1 MIFVREHLSSI
12 IRGSAI
18 PLSEIVLPIEQ
29 EEVTV
34 IQKQQRVRINEQI
47 RVPEVRLIGPEGE
60 QIGVMAT
67 KEALA
72 QAAEV
77 HLDLVE
83 VAPQASPPVCRIM
96 DYGKFKYQQSKKQ
109 QEARR
114 RQTIIQVKEIKV
126 RPKIEEHDMGF
137 KLKNTRRFLSEGDKV
152 KISVIFRGREIAH
165 TDRGFRILTQM
176 AEALADVG
184 TVEQSPKLEGRNMSM
199 IVTPK

>member
-1 MIFVREHLSSI
+1 
-12 IRGSAI
+12 
-18 PLSEIVLPIEQ
+18 
-29 EEVTV
+29 VTA

-47 RVPEVRLIGPEGE
+47 KVPEVRLIGPDGQ
-60 QIGVMAT
+60 QIGVMPT

-72 QAAEV
+72 FAAEA

-83 VAPQASPPVCRIM
+83 VAPQAAPPVCRVM

-114 RQTIIQVKEIKV
+114 RQTTIQVKEIKV
-126 RPKIEEHDMGF
+126 RPKIEEHDMAF
-137 KLKNTRRFLSEGDKV
+137 KLRNAIRFLGEGDKV

-165 TDRGFRILTQM
+165 TDRGFKLLAQM
-176 AEALADVG
+176 TEALVEVG
-184 TVEQSPKLEGRNMSM
+184 TVEQDPRLEGRNLSM

>member
-1 MIFVREHLSSI
+1 V
-12 IRGSAI
+12 
-18 PLSEIVLPIEQ
+18 
-29 EEVTV
+29 
-34 IQKQQRVRINEQI
+34 QQRVRINEHI
-47 RVPEVRLIGPEGE
+47 RVPEVRLIGVDGE
-60 QIGVMAT
+60 QVGVMPT

-72 QAAEV
+72 QAAEA

-114 RQTIIQVKEIKV
+114 RATTIQVKEVKV

-137 KLKNTRRFLSEGDKV
+137 KLRNAKRFLADGDKV

-165 TDRGFRILTQM
+165 TDRGFRILALM
-176 AEALADVG
+176 AEALAEVG
-184 TVEQSPKLEGRNMSM
+184 SVEQNPKLEGRNLSM
-199 IVTPK
+199 IVTPISK

>member
-1 MIFVREHLSSI
+1 
-12 IRGSAI
+12 
-18 PLSEIVLPIEQ
+18 
-29 EEVTV
+29 VTA

-47 RVPEVRLIGPEGE
+47 KVPEVRLISADG
-60 QIGVMAT
+60 QQLGVMPVR
-67 KEALA
+67 EALTMA
-72 QAAEV
+72 VEA

-114 RQTIIQVKEIKV
+114 RQTTIQVKEVKV

-137 KLKNTRRFLSEGDKV
+137 KLRNSRRFLEDGDKV

-165 TDRGFRILTQM
+165 TDRGYRILTQM
-176 AEALADVG
+176 AEALADIAN
-184 TVEQSPKLEGRNMSM
+184 VEQQPKLEGRNLSM